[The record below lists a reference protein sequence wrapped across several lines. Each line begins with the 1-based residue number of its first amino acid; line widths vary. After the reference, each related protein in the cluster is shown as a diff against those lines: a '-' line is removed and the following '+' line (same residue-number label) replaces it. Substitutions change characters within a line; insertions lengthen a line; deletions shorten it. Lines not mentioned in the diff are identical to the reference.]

1 MDTWRK
7 KILRYMEDQIC
18 MLMVP
23 ERHLRFENDV
33 NPELDY
39 YHFSGDNGRGPIQHA
54 GWDPECPGPPSR
66 ANRFMAPR
74 NPNPGFNTPLRHFI
88 SNPIKN
94 EDLTGINKDNKT
106 PAIYLQVYGGVQDP
120 SQSPQPS
127 QRPQGRLDHS
137 VETMQFVVHG
147 VFRDDSKPQLDILCD
162 FENPKNNEDPDNT
175 RVRKRRSKERKESPP
190 DRGLYPW
197 YGNGY
202 EWQDK
207 KEGCQRIQNLMQYW
221 EDRRLELPSTPP
233 VPEARW
239 HRTMN
244 EQIVDFID
252 DIEFLLNIANLRS
265 IRVDTLLGAHP
276 PVDPKDLTTL
286 ADNDAFI
293 SKAWWGTWQCYKMA
307 ENNPINVV
315 SLPLIMEVHFPIV
328 RR

>member
-7 KILRYMEDQIC
+7 KILRYLEDQIC
-18 MLMVP
+18 ILMVP
-23 ERHLRFENDV
+23 ERQHRFENDI

-39 YHFSGDNGRGPIQHA
+39 YKFSGGNGTGPIQY
-54 GWDPECPGPPSR
+54 DKDTNYNPPER
-66 ANRFMAPR
+66 DDRFMAPR

-94 EDLTGINKDNKT
+94 EDLTGINEGNKT

-120 SQSPQPS
+120 SQAPQPP
-127 QRPQGRLDHS
+127 QRTDVRINS
-137 VETMQFVVHG
+137 SKETVQFVIHG
-147 VFRDDSKPQLDILCD
+147 VFRDDSLPQVDILYG
-162 FENPKNNEDPDNT
+162 PQG
-175 RVRKRRSKERKESPP
+175 SSGPP
-190 DRGLYPW
+190 THKW

-202 EWQDK
+202 DWQMK
-207 KEGCQRIQNLMQYW
+207 KEGCQRIQNLKTYW
-221 EDRRLELPSTPP
+221 EDRRCDMPSIPP

-244 EQIVDFID
+244 EQILDFID
-252 DIEFLLNIANLRS
+252 DIEFLLNIANLQS
-265 IRVDTLLGAHP
+265 IRIDTLLGSHP

-307 ENNPINVV
+307 ENSPINVV

-328 RR
+328 RRQEKNNVTRIFSQEWIPIRNH